1 MPSGPKK
8 RKNAN
13 KKKGNRANSNS
24 AIDSHGDDD
33 LNMQDDR
40 ESGEV
45 SPHTSEDHHNH
56 QNPSTEGKE
65 EEEIEQ
71 REDNATVRSIVPESV
86 PMLEIDSKEESTQ
99 KMVMDVSNIIQIDWD
114 LKPDDDSDNENAGID
129 YVESVKE
136 SRGVSGSSNSSGSN
150 KSSDEKSHYVEKN
163 GVVKESGEPKVDDP
177 KPTARDDFLELNQA
191 GDGFP
196 VINDLDVKV
205 PKGDACDPRTVNS
218 VKPVDLPGLPQVKDG
233 ASITEA
239 YNSVAGTVPVDQREH
254 VSEERLNVDE
264 LPAENAMSSNQFQS
278 GLKENGQNEG
288 SGISPVVMDMGSQ
301 LNEEKVDS
309 TAEHTKDSV
318 MSECSDSQP
327 LVASAPRP
335 VQTTSWMSC
344 CGLFEVFTGGSNR

>member
-8 RKNAN
+8 RKNAK
-13 KKKGNRANSNS
+13 KKKGNGANSNS

-33 LNMQDDR
+33 LNMQDDK

-56 QNPSTEGKE
+56 QNPSTEGEE

-99 KMVMDVSNIIQIDWD
+99 KMVMDESNIIQIDWD

-129 YVESVKE
+129 YVEYVKE
-136 SRGVSGSSNSSGSN
+136 SRGVGGSSNSSGSN

-163 GVVKESGEPKVDDP
+163 GAVKESGEPKVGDP
-177 KPTARDDFLELNQA
+177 KPTASDDFLELNQA
-191 GDGFP
+191 GDGF
-196 VINDLDVKV
+196 
-205 PKGDACDPRTVNS
+205 S
-218 VKPVDLPGLPQVKDG
+218 VKPVDLRGLPQVKDG
-233 ASITEA
+233 ALITEA
-239 YNSVAGTVPVDQREH
+239 YNSVVGTVSVDERKH
-254 VSEERLNVDE
+254 VSEERINVDE
-264 LPAENAMSSNQFQS
+264 LPVENDMSSNQFQS

-335 VQTTSWMSC
+335 VQTTCWMSC

>member
-1 MPSGPKK
+1 MV
-8 RKNAN
+8 
-13 KKKGNRANSNS
+13 
-24 AIDSHGDDD
+24 GDDD
-33 LNMQDDR
+33 LNMQDDK

-56 QNPSTEGKE
+56 QNPSTEGEE

-99 KMVMDVSNIIQIDWD
+99 KMVRDENNVFQIDWD
-114 LKPDDDSDNENAGID
+114 LKLDDDSDNENAGIN

-136 SRGVSGSSNSSGSN
+136 SRGVSGSPNSSDSN
-150 KSSDEKSHYVEKN
+150 KSSGEKSHYVEKN
-163 GVVKESGEPKVDDP
+163 GAVKESGEPKVDDP

-196 VINDLDVKV
+196 VINDLVV
-205 PKGDACDPRTVNS
+205 EEPKGDVCDPRTVNS
-218 VKPVDLPGLPQVKDG
+218 VKPVDLAGLPQVKDG

-239 YNSVAGTVPVDQREH
+239 YNLVVPVDEREH
-254 VSEERLNVDE
+254 VSEEGVNVNE

-278 GLKENGQNEG
+278 GLKGSGQNEG

-301 LNEEKVDS
+301 LNKEKVDS
-309 TAEHTKDSV
+309 
-318 MSECSDSQP
+318 MSECSDGQP
-327 LVASAPRP
+327 SVASAPRS
-335 VQTTSWMSC
+335 VQTTSWMCC
-344 CGLFEVFTGGSNR
+344 CGLFELFTGGSNR